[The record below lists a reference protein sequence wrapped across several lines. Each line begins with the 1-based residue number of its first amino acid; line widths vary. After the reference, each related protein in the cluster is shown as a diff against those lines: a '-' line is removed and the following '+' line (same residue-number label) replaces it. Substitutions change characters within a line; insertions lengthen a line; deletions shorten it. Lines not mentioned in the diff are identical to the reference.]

1 MSSREAAVAV
11 ETPAELID
19 GRWTRMRA
27 HKRIVA
33 NVKLFVEWEESNKQ
47 QSIKGFTMDVS
58 HSGCLAV
65 VSADLK
71 LAQTVKL
78 INRHSGFAAE
88 ARVVWR
94 DPRTWDVGLELLKP
108 DAGFWN
114 L

>member
-1 MSSREAAVAV
+1 
-11 ETPAELID
+11 
-19 GRWTRMRA
+19 MRA

-33 NVKLFVEWEESNKQ
+33 NVKLVVEWEESNKRR
-47 QSIKGFTMDVS
+47 SINACTMDVS

-65 VSADLK
+65 VGADLK
-71 LAQTVKL
+71 LTQTVRLTNK
-78 INRHSGFAAE
+78 HSGSAAE

-108 DAGFWN
+108 NASFWN